1 MDGLCLKGSNP
12 SRVEFFKLVCAF
24 HAVTMCDQKILNQHS
39 KLDSISIENGYSVTT
54 VDYLA
59 IVDYSAIVDYPQIAT
74 AKMKGNVPQCG
85 LIMYNVTSRCFR
97 LAR

>member
-59 IVDYSAIVDYPQIAT
+59 IVDHLSVVDYPVLVNA
-74 AKMKGNVPQCG
+74 AVDH
-85 LIMYNVTSRCFR
+85 LFR
-97 LAR
+97 